1 MKTMNRIVSAFLL
14 TLAAS
19 LPAMSQ
25 TVTVFQKNGETVK
38 YNVKDVEKIV
48 FEEEVPFDETNL
60 LNEVYVPCE
69 GFRDWIDNNLG
80 DGSGYYSLEQAAA
93 YDGEIDL
100 SRVEEVTDITGI
112 EYFKNLTSLVGEDAY
127 FGDFNI
133 GALKN
138 LTFLRIVNTSV
149 SELDF
154 TGLDKLEK
162 VYVSRN
168 KITKLNLAQNPNLR
182 ILYCDCNELT
192 SLDLTGCT
200 GLEDLVCSL
209 NNISSLTIPDC
220 PLVTFSA
227 HSNPLTSIDLSGV
240 VKTLDLVSLS
250 GCQLTSLNLEGA
262 SKLTYL
268 ECSDN
273 PLTSAPII
281 TGCTKLESLRIEN
294 ISTEMGEM
302 DFSECPS
309 LNMLRLD
316 YSKIGGKIDLTKC
329 KKMYELSLQGCG
341 LTEIN
346 LSGLINLGYVNV
358 SDNGFRRLDLSTAD
372 GIYSLY
378 SNRITSEGAQ
388 IKVWADFDIENAYDY
403 GFYTDETVE
412 LVHEF
417 TN

>member
-19 LPAMSQ
+19 LPVMSQ

-100 SRVEEVTDITGI
+100 SRVAEVTDITGI
-112 EYFKNLTSLVGEDAY
+112 EYFKNLTSLIAEDGY
-127 FGDFNI
+127 FGDFKI
-133 GALKN
+133 GALTHLTN
-138 LTFLRIVNTSV
+138 LRLVNTSV
-149 SELDF
+149 TQLDF
-154 TGLDKLEK
+154 TGLTELEK
-162 VYVSRN
+162 ATISRN
-168 KITKLNLAQNPNLR
+168 KITSLNLAANPKLKA
-182 ILYCDCNELT
+182 LYCDCNQLT
-192 SLDLTGCT
+192 ELDLTGCT
-200 GLEDLVCSL
+200 GLETLICAENQLTSLVL
-209 NNISSLTIPDC
+209 PEC

-227 HSNPLTSIDLSGV
+227 HSNNIGSIDLSKV
-240 VKTLDLVSLS
+240 IKTLDLVNVNRC
-250 GCQLTSLNLEGA
+250 GLTTLNLDGA
-262 SKLTYL
+262 SKLTWL
-268 ECSDN
+268 ECSEN
-273 PLTSAPII
+273 PFTSAPII

-358 SDNGFRRLDLSTAD
+358 SDNGFRRLDISTAD

-388 IKVWADFDIENAYDY
+388 IKVWADFDIENAYNY